1 VKVAHLVPSF
11 YEDGPGAELV
21 DLAEAARDV
30 GVEAVVIV
38 LTSAGDRWDV
48 NRLRRAGVP
57 VVEICLAPW
66 DPRAVGRTVRALRE
80 HRVEVLHTHRRQ
92 ADVVG
97 ALATRGTS
105 VPMVSTLYTVE
116 NLPANPADRLRR
128 TAKIL
133 LRRRMAARTVA
144 ISHLQRERYRRV
156 SGTDRGLVVVPN
168 GVADP
173 VAPSPE
179 ERARI
184 RWAYGAGDADA
195 VLAVSATPM
204 RRGMGQD
211 LLLDAVAALPP
222 SIPLSVVLA
231 GDGPLRPWLVSR
243 VEADDAL
250 AARVQFAPH
259 DAHEDV
265 CPLIG
270 SADLYLHTTR
280 SAALPLP
287 LMRAAA
293 LGVPAVASRVGGVPE
308 IVNRDTGVLV
318 PLEAEGIAEAVLR
331 LGTEPVLRAR
341 LGAAARAHFLAHFEA
356 GGWARRLR
364 AVYDDALAR
373 APWEG
378 VDVRETPL
386 PAASP
391 ASSSR
396 SAR

>member
-1 VKVAHLVPSF
+1 VGA
-11 YEDGPGAELV
+11 DGPGAELV
-21 DLAEAARDV
+21 DLAEAAREV
-30 GVEAVVIV
+30 GVETVVVV
-38 LTSAGDRWDV
+38 LSSAGDRWDV
-48 NRLRRAGVP
+48 NRLRGIGVP

-97 ALATRGTS
+97 ALATRGTA

-133 LRRRMAARTVA
+133 LRRRLAARTVA

-179 ERARI
+179 QRARI
-184 RWAYGAGDADA
+184 RRAYGADGDT

-211 LLLDAVAALPP
+211 LLLDAVAAVPP
-222 SIPLSVVLA
+222 GVPLSVVLA

-243 VEADDAL
+243 VESDDAL

-259 DAHEDV
+259 DPHDDA
-265 CPLIG
+265 CALIG

-293 LGVPAVASRVGGVPE
+293 LGVPSVASHVGGVPE

-318 PLEAEGIAEAVLR
+318 PLDVDGIADAVLR
-331 LGTEPVLRAR
+331 LGTDPVLRAR
-341 LGAAARAHFLAHFEA
+341 LGAGARAHFLAHFEA

-364 AVYDDALAR
+364 AVYDDALAG

-378 VDVRETPL
+378 VEVRS
-386 PAASP
+386 AVA
-391 ASSSR
+391 SR